1 MKNYFN
7 SPFKG
12 ELLSEQVKNPNI
24 RVGRYSYY
32 SG

>member
-12 ELLSEQVKNPNI
+12 ELLSEQVKNP
-24 RVGRYSYY
+24 
-32 SG
+32 